1 MMDDARG
8 AADDRLFAGA
18 GTGFTNRQF
27 DGVNMG
33 TPDEGPQM
41 GING

>member
-1 MMDDARG
+1 MDDARD
-8 AADDRLFAGA
+8 AADDRLFAGT
-18 GTGFTNRQF
+18 GTGSRDRQF
-27 DGVNMG
+27 DGLKMG